1 MIREDAIYARQS
13 ANREDSISIES
24 QIEICEYETKGEPHR
39 VFIDRGFSGKNTDRP
54 QFQKMMESVRRGEI
68 KRIICYKLDRCS
80 RSVIDFVAMME
91 ELHSY
96 DVEFVSCTEKFDT
109 STPMG
114 RAMLNICII
123 FAQLERET
131 IQMRCDDAY
140 KSMSQKGFYM
150 GGRAPYGFN
159 KEPFLIDGKRT
170 SRYIQDE
177 TESPVVKLIYNVFRE
192 KNSNTGDV
200 IRALMCMGIRNPASK
215 DGTWLSNRIQ
225 SIICNPIYVKADL
238 SIYQFFHE
246 NGAIIH
252 NAPEKFDGIHGC
264 YLYEDKSLELPKK
277 RLRIKGHHLV
287 LAPHEGYIPPDI
299 WLDCRKKIKH
309 SGDDLF
315 DNSVKRNWLSG
326 KIKCGKCG
334 YALVVRSV
342 PNSSIRNYVCSK
354 STATQSTC
362 DGVGKLNVDQIE
374 EVVLDEM
381 VRKAKQLGA
390 LTLPSSTAN
399 PKISELSNQIL
410 KISKEIDM
418 LMDKIKLANKILAQY
433 INERIASLDKQKA
446 DLVEQLYNLQNEVAA
461 QHSNDQR
468 ITDYMSRWGDL
479 SIADKMTV
487 VDIMIK
493 IIRVTESKIQIEWKI

>member
-13 ANREDSISIES
+13 ANREDSISTES
-24 QIEICEYETKGEPHR
+24 QIEICEYETRNEPHR
-39 VFIDRGFSGKNTDRP
+39 VFIDKGFSGKNTDRP
-54 QFQKMMESVRRGEI
+54 QFKQMMDAVRRGEI

-80 RSVIDFVAMME
+80 RSVIDFVTMME

-150 GGRAPYGFN
+150 GGRAPYGFS

-177 TESPVVKLIYNVFRE
+177 NESPVVQLIYNVFRE
-192 KNSNTGDV
+192 RNSNTGDV
-200 IRALMCMGIRNPASK
+200 IRTLMYMGIKNPASR

-252 NAPEKFDGIHGC
+252 NAPEDFDGIHGC
-264 YLYEDKSLELPKK
+264 YLYEDKSLELPRK
-277 RLRIKGHHLV
+277 RLRIKGHHLI
-287 LAPHEGYIPPDI
+287 LAPHEGFIPSDV

-309 SGDDLF
+309 TGDDLI

-334 YALVVRSV
+334 YALIVRSV
-342 PNSSIRNYVCSK
+342 PKKPIRNYVCSR
-354 STATQSTC
+354 SAAAQSTC
-362 DGVGKLNVDQIE
+362 DGVGKLNADQIE
-374 EVVLDEM
+374 EMVLDEM
-381 VRKAKQLGA
+381 IRKAKQLGS
-390 LTLPSSTAN
+390 LSMQSSTVN
-399 PKISELSNQIL
+399 PRISELSNQIL
-410 KISKEIDM
+410 TLSQEIDM
-418 LMDKIKLANKILAQY
+418 LMDKIKLANKILTQY

-446 DLVEQLYNLQNEVAA
+446 DLAEQLYILQNEAAA
-461 QHSNDQR
+461 QKSNDQR
-468 ITDYMSRWGDL
+468 ITDFMSRWSDL
-479 SIADKMTV
+479 SITDKMTV
-487 VDIMIK
+487 VDIMIR
-493 IIRVTESKIQIEWKI
+493 IIRVTESKIQIEWNI